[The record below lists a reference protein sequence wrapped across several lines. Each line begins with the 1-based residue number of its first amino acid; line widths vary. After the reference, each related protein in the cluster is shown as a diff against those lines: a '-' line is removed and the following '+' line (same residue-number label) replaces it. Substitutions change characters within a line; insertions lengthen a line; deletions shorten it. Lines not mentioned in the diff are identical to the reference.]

1 MKIKRP
7 IFLATIVLIFVIIPA
22 LLYACYNF
30 LLTPAS
36 NDETPQMFV
45 VTPGQPLVQIA
56 ENLEEKKLVRNAIA
70 FRLLVTQMGIGTN
83 IQAGDFKITPNLTSR
98 EIAQL
103 LTHGA
108 IDIWV
113 TFPEG
118 TRLEE
123 QAKILESKLQSGG
136 NEGYVFDAREY
147 LKLGKEGY
155 MFPDTYLIP
164 KDADAQF
171 VAARL
176 QDTFTQKVDDKILF
190 GGAKNNL
197 TRDQVVILAS
207 LIEREAI
214 TDEEKPIIAGIL
226 INRLKDG
233 IALQVDATIQYAK
246 GQDLA
251 KKTWWAPVTQEEYV
265 SVKSPFNTYLH
276 TGFPPTAIASPG
288 LEAIRA
294 AAEPA
299 ETEYYF
305 YLHDS
310 KGKIH
315 YAKTAADHAKNIQEF
330 L

>member
-1 MKIKRP
+1 MKFKRP
-7 IFLATIVLIFVIIPA
+7 AVLISIIVIFVIIPA
-22 LLYACYNF
+22 LLFALYNY

-36 NDETPQMFV
+36 RDKTPQMFV

-56 ENLEEKKLVRNAIA
+56 ENLKEQNLIKNALA
-70 FRLLVTQMGIGTN
+70 FRLLVTQMGISRS
-83 IQAGDFKITPNLTSR
+83 IQAGDFKITPNFSSR
-98 EIAQL
+98 EIAKL

-123 QAKILESKLQSGG
+123 QAQIIENELKVAG
-136 NEGYVFDAREY
+136 NESYAFDHKAY
-147 LKLGKEGY
+147 LELGKEGY

-171 VAARL
+171 VANLL
-176 QDTFTQKVDDKILF
+176 QNTFEQKVTDKILLF
-190 GGAKNNL
+190 GAKNNL
-197 TRDQVVILAS
+197 TRDQVLILAS

-226 INRLKDG
+226 VNRLKDG
-233 IALQVDATIQYAK
+233 IPLQVDATIQYAK

-251 KKTWWAPVTQEEYV
+251 KKTWWAPVTQEEYI
-265 SVKSPFNTYLH
+265 SVKSPYNTYLH
-276 TGFPPTAIASPG
+276 GGLPPGPIASPG

-299 ETEYYF
+299 TTEYYF
-305 YLHDS
+305 YLHDTE
-310 KGKIH
+310 GKIH
-315 YAKTAADHAKNIQEF
+315 YARTSEEHSRNIQEY